1 MKRIPIP
8 SPYFDLNEQVSDL
21 YYDAMEL
28 VDSGKV
34 GAKRAEKLLTKA
46 LELDQHSVQV
56 HIGFAHVYGTLGDK
70 VKAEDHIKKAYKE
83 TQKLFPSWPRRM
95 EWGIMENRPY
105 MRAIQYQADL
115 YARTKVNEK
124 AIELYRLLLK
134 MNPNDNQGVRYTLS
148 GVYAGISGQ
157 EINAMFD
164 EGNEKQN
171 WDALE
176 LLVKEQN
183 AQHRFWKEPKLK

>member
-1 MKRIPIP
+1 MKHTSIL
-8 SPYFDLNEQVSDL
+8 SPYFDPNEQIDNL

-28 VDSGKV
+28 SDSGKV
-34 GAKRAEKLLTKA
+34 GARKAEKLLENA
-46 LELDQHSVQV
+46 LALNPHSVQI

-70 VKAEDHIKKAYKE
+70 QRANEHIEKAYQE
-83 TQKLFPSWPRRM
+83 TQELFPAWPRHM
-95 EWGIMENRPY
+95 EWGILENRPY

-115 YARTKVNEK
+115 YADAKEEK
-124 AIELYRLLLK
+124 RATELYRLLLR

-148 GVYAGISGQ
+148 GVYAGIRGE

-164 EGNEKQN
+164 EGNKNQN
-171 WDALE
+171 WEALE

-183 AQHRFWKEPKLK
+183 ALHKFWKRPKLK